1 MERKVRWQEKEMR
14 KTRAIRVARMEA
26 VMIWNGLSPI
36 DPINVRRLALAYRA
50 KQALPEA
57 TFRRW
62 RKQEEAQMLV
72 DQELNRLAEQHGIT
86 RQSVMKLLSEL
97 PDKMNTDSGLIES
110 VKMQARLVD
119 VPIERQTVTASFSRS
134 EHILIPEGYEP
145 PALPE
150 HFERGEIESRS

>member
-1 MERKVRWQEKEMR
+1 MERKIRWQEKEMR

-36 DPINVRRLALAYRA
+36 DPINVRRLALSYRA
-50 KQALPEA
+50 KQAKPEA
-57 TFRRW
+57 TYRRW

-72 DQELNRLAEQHGIT
+72 DQELNRLVEQHGIT
-86 RQSVMKLLSEL
+86 RNSVMQQLAEL
-97 PDKMNTDSGLIES
+97 PSKMNTDSGLIES

-119 VPIERQTVTASFSRS
+119 VPVERQTVTASISRTDEWFS
-134 EHILIPEGYEP
+134 IPEGYVP

-150 HFERGEIESRS
+150 DFERGE